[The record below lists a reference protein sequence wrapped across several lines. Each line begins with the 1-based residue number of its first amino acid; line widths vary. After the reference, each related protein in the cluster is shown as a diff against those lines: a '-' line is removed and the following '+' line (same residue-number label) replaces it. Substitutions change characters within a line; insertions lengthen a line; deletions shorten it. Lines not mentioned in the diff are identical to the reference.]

1 MPKQYEINGFI
12 FTNLQQQNIILNL
25 TKLFFMSHFN
35 DNQLIYQP
43 NNYVFMVSNILLMK
57 NL

>member
-1 MPKQYEINGFI
+1 MN
-12 FTNLQQQNIILNL
+12 
-25 TKLFFMSHFN
+25 HFN

-43 NNYVFMVSNILLMK
+43 NNYEMNVYQVFMVSNILLMK